1 MFIVAL
7 GKGSALRR
15 GNVFERIGGLVRSSE
30 QSSCFKYKEGN
41 ENICESDPSLKENLF
56 ALGRPRYAVIV
67 KN

>member
-30 QSSCFKYKEGN
+30 QSSCFKYKGEMK
-41 ENICESDPSLKENLF
+41 IPVSKIHL
-56 ALGRPRYAVIV
+56 
-67 KN
+67 